1 MGVLPL
7 VVEPAGGSPAP
18 DRLSCAL
25 MTNFDGVRALTFDLF
40 GTVLDLDGSLVPPL
54 GRFFGDRGIGVDAA
68 EFWVQWR
75 ARQRIEQYQDTIL
88 MLGHSGYLA
97 TAERALRYTLCLNRI
112 DLDAPAEA
120 EIMGFWQNL
129 SPYPE
134 VLEALHRL
142 SERYDLVALS
152 NGNAH
157 FLQHLAENRIGW
169 EFDAIISV
177 GEVGVFKPHPAVY
190 RHAATR
196 LGLEPGECLMVSA
209 NSFDVL
215 GARACGY
222 RAAFVNRR
230 DMPYEDSP
238 LQPDLTVPSFTELA
252 EALL

>member
-1 MGVLPL
+1 
-7 VVEPAGGSPAP
+7 
-18 DRLSCAL
+18 
-25 MTNFDGVRALTFDLF
+25 MTNLDGVRALTFDLF

-54 GRFFGDRGIGVDAA
+54 ARFFGERGIDVGGA
-68 EFWVQWR
+68 EFWAQWR

-97 TAERALRYTLCLNRI
+97 TCERALRYTLRLNRI
-112 DLDAPAEA
+112 DLDDGAEA
-120 EIMGFWQNL
+120 EIMGFWQDLN
-129 SPYPE
+129 PYPE

-142 SERYDLVALS
+142 SEGYDLVALS

-157 FLQHLAENRIGW
+157 FLDHLAANRIGW

-177 GEVGVFKPHPAVY
+177 GEVGAFKPHPAVY
-190 RHAATR
+190 RHAAGK
-196 LGLEPGECLMVSA
+196 LSLEPGECLMVSA

-215 GARACGY
+215 GARASGY

-230 DMPYEDSP
+230 DLPYEDSP

-252 EALL
+252 ETLL